1 MGSSPRVAGPLA
13 PGIDRRYPTSGC
25 VDGECPLVHVL
36 LQLVQKGASAVD
48 PLQQILRAMRLEC
61 TVTARLEAAAP
72 WGVRFCNTYPRFGFV
87 VRGACWIEIDGV
99 PEVQALSAGDGF
111 VLTRGRAFVLRDAP
125 RSRVVRCEDLVRGR
139 EGETIAVGGDGA
151 RTAVVSGTLGFDPA
165 ASRPLLE
172 VLPELLH
179 LRADEDEGGILRTTL
194 ELLSAE
200 TAGDRLGRV
209 QVCARLGEILFIQAV
224 RRFAAGRGQA
234 QGICWLSALADPQI
248 GAALRAMHADL
259 ARPWTVEALARAA
272 GASRSGFAL
281 RFHALVGET
290 PLAHLTRWRMHSASC
305 HLRTGTLGLGEIAA
319 QVGYESEAAFSRAF
333 KRIVGRAPG
342 SLRRP

>member
-1 MGSSPRVAGPLA
+1 M
-13 PGIDRRYPTSGC
+13 
-25 VDGECPLVHVL
+25 
-36 LQLVQKGASAVD
+36 D
-48 PLQQILRAMRLEC
+48 PLQPILRAMRLEC

-72 WGVRFCNTYPRFGFV
+72 WGVRFCNTWPRFGFV

-99 PEVQALSAGDGF
+99 PGAQPLSAGDGF

-125 RSRVVRCEDLVRGR
+125 RSKVLRCEDLVRGR
-139 EGETIAVGGDGA
+139 EGETVTVGGAGA

-200 TAGDRLGRV
+200 TSGDRLGRA

-224 RRFAAGRGQA
+224 RRFAARREPG
-234 QGICWLSALADPQI
+234 GICWLSALADPQV

-259 ARPWTVEALARAA
+259 ARPWTVEELARAA
-272 GASRSGFAL
+272 GASRSAFAL
-281 RFHALVGET
+281 RFHQLVGET
-290 PLAHLTRWRMHSASC
+290 PLAHLARWRMHAASC
-305 HLRTGTLGLGEIAA
+305 QLRSGGLALGEIAER
-319 QVGYESEAAFSRAF
+319 VGYESEAAFSRAF
-333 KRIVGRAPG
+333 KRIVGQAPG
-342 SLRRP
+342 AVRRGEPAPARGRIRARRRSTPAARGDSPASTAFRGVIR

>member
-1 MGSSPRVAGPLA
+1 M
-13 PGIDRRYPTSGC
+13 
-25 VDGECPLVHVL
+25 
-36 LQLVQKGASAVD
+36 D
-48 PLQQILRAMRLEC
+48 PLQPILRAMRLEC
-61 TVTARLEAAAP
+61 AVTARLDAAAP
-72 WGVRFCNTYPRFGFV
+72 WAVRFCNTWPRFGFV
-87 VRGACWIEIDGV
+87 VRGACWMEIDGV
-99 PEVQALSAGDGF
+99 PGAQALSAGDGF

-125 RSRVVRCEDLVRGR
+125 GSKVLRCEDLVRGR
-139 EGETIAVGGDGA
+139 EGETLSVGGDGA

-172 VLPELLH
+172 ALPELLH

-200 TAGDRLGRV
+200 TAGDRLGRA

-224 RRFAAGRGQA
+224 RRFAARRP
-234 QGICWLSALADPQI
+234 QGPGGSCWLTALADPHV
-248 GAALRAMHADL
+248 GAALRAMHAEL

-272 GASRSGFAL
+272 GSSRSAFAL
-281 RFHALVGET
+281 RFHQLVGET
-290 PLAHLTRWRMHSASC
+290 PLAHLARWRMHSASC
-305 HLRTGTLGLGEIAA
+305 HLRTGALGLGEIAA

-342 SLRRP
+342 AVRRGVG